1 MYHIFIRILDLKIKV
16 IFFHDH
22 FTIILRKEGG
32 RAFTFPT
39 SEAEKL
45 EINCTQHTCTT
56 HFPTIC
62 DVTHTHSLSQTHT
75 HTSIVIISHLHTLS
89 HFCLLLL
96 QMSDNGCFVFL
107 LQVSLYLLCKTLSD
121 SSNVFDSSR
130 LS

>member
-1 MYHIFIRILDLKIKV
+1 MLYISDLSEIHWDKTNTSNTKVGLNVALWEKMYHIFIRILDLKIKV

-62 DVTHTHSLSQTHT
+62 DVTHALAISDTHT
-75 HTSIVIISHLHTLS
+75 
-89 HFCLLLL
+89 
-96 QMSDNGCFVFL
+96 
-107 LQVSLYLLCKTLSD
+107 
-121 SSNVFDSSR
+121 R
-130 LS
+130 A